1 MKDALIG
8 KWSQN
13 EGQDYPGLWFDFKED
28 GSFKAG
34 YEAMGIESG
43 GTWTAEGNKIDIDQ
57 TYHTFG
63 FIGKT
68 IGIFEIE
75 GDQLKL
81 EMVSEEVGRP
91 ETFGAPLLYT
101 KI

>member
-1 MKDALIG
+1 MKEAIIG
-8 KWSQN
+8 KWRKN

>member
-43 GTWTAEGNKIDIDQ
+43 GTWTAEGNKIDMDQ

>member
-1 MKDALIG
+1 MKEAIIG

>member
-1 MKDALIG
+1 MKETLIG
-8 KWSQN
+8 KWIQN
-13 EGQDYPGLWFDFKED
+13 ADQDYPGLWFDFKED
-28 GSFKAG
+28 GSFTAG

-43 GTWTAEGNKIDIDQ
+43 GTWTAEGNQIDIDQ

-63 FIGKT
+63 FISKT

-81 EMVSEEVGRP
+81 EMVTEDLPRP
-91 ETFGAPLLYT
+91 EAFASPQLYT
-101 KI
+101 KA

>member
-1 MKDALIG
+1 MKEALIG

-43 GTWTAEGNKIDIDQ
+43 GTWTTEGNKIDMDQ